1 MRCRLLSHLPVCRRL
16 AGRVGGFND
25 AFDVGVAPFS
35 QLCRDGTGYGGSIAA
50 FVAEVAIAFIL
61 MTVIL
66 YVSNNS
72 RLHKLTGLCAG
83 ALVMDLHHFEAPI
96 SGMSMNP
103 ARSFRLSSCRTALG
117 RFVDL
122 FHCAAHWHV
131 VGGRNIFTFEE
142 LGT

>member
-1 MRCRLLSHLPVCRRL
+1 MRCRLFISPSSLSAL

-35 QLCRDGTGYGGSIAA
+35 QLCRDGTRICGAIAA

-83 ALVMDLHHFEAPI
+83 ALVMILHHI
-96 SGMSMNP
+96 
-103 ARSFRLSSCRTALG
+103 RSA
-117 RFVDL
+117 DL
-122 FHCAAHWHV
+122 RYGA
-131 VGGRNIFTFEE
+131 
-142 LGT
+142 